1 MSWHEAFKARSDLEK
16 YGSNSIG
23 LFAMALRFALE
34 DLDTVA
40 SESIVDGP
48 DDKKC
53 DIVYVDTEERYVVI
67 AQCYLSPAATKP
79 AAKSD
84 KAADLNT
91 AIAWLLDADM
101 QSIPAGLQPSAMALR
116 SALGE
121 GLVDDLYVWYTH
133 NLPESKNVANELKT
147 IEDSL
152 HSRIHGLA
160 ADGKR
165 VNIEV
170 IEVGSERLERWYAE
184 SLTPILVSDEFS
196 IQTKGGFSL
205 KAKDWE
211 AFVTAIPASF
221 LRTAYRKHK
230 TDLFSANVRDYLGA
244 RRSDA
249 NINNGIIQTAGKE
262 GENFWAYNNGITV
275 LVNDFTFNLEDQKL
289 KISGASIVNGAQ
301 TTGALGS
308 VNESLGD
315 VWVPARFIKT
325 ADHDVVT
332 SVIRFNNSQNKVT
345 AADFRSTDKTQKR
358 LRSEMEKIPDVEYEG
373 GRRGGVEAVI
383 KRKKNLLPAYTVGQ
397 ALAAM
402 HGDPVAAYHEKSEI
416 WANDRLYAQFFNEQ
430 TSARHIVFAYKLLRT
445 VESRKFDLATKA
457 KNLPDDLTQSENQQ
471 LQFFRNRGATLLAC
485 AGVSSCLEIILDKKI
500 QSLWRFSFGDAS
512 PDSAQS
518 CWELIIRTLSPLL
531 PKLDNALKDGLKNRT
546 TVRESLQTFSSL
558 VEATAAGNA
567 EIYKKFAHHIVRD

>member
-1 MSWHEAFKARSDLEK
+1 MQTCS
-16 YGSNSIG
+16 
-23 LFAMALRFALE
+23 RFPPA
-34 DLDTVA
+34 
-40 SESIVDGP
+40 
-48 DDKKC
+48 
-53 DIVYVDTEERYVVI
+53 Y
-67 AQCYLSPAATKP
+67 SPARWHFA
-79 AAKSD
+79 
-84 KAADLNT
+84 
-91 AIAWLLDADM
+91 
-101 QSIPAGLQPSAMALR
+101 R
-116 SALGE
+116 
-121 GLVDDLYVWYTH
+121 YTH
-133 NLPESKNVANELKT
+133 NLPESANVAKELKT

-160 ADGKR
+160 ADGKK

-196 IQTKGGFSL
+196 IQTKGGFAL
-205 KAKDWE
+205 AAKDWE
-211 AFVTAIPASF
+211 AFVTAVPASF
-221 LRTAYRKHK
+221 LRSAYRKHK

-249 NINNGIIQTAGKE
+249 NINNGIIQTAGKD

-275 LVNDFTFNLEDQKL
+275 LVNDFIFNPADKKL

-457 KNLPDDLTQSENQQ
+457 KNAPDDLTQSENQQ

-485 AGVSSCLEIILDKKI
+485 AGVSSCLEIILDRKI

-512 PDSAQS
+512 PDAAQS

-546 TVRESLQTFSSL
+546 MVRESLQTFSSL

-567 EIYKKFAHHIVRD
+567 EIYKKFAHHILRD

>member
-1 MSWHEAFKARSDLEK
+1 MSWQEAFKSRNDLEK

-23 LFAMALRFALE
+23 LFAMALRFTLE
-34 DLDTVA
+34 DLDTIA

-53 DIVYVDTEERYVVI
+53 DIVYVHTEERYAVI
-67 AQCYLSPAATKP
+67 AQCYLSPVFSKP

-91 AIAWLLDADM
+91 AIAWLLDADT

-116 SALGE
+116 AALSD
-121 GLVDDLYVWYTH
+121 GLVDDLYVWYAH
-133 NLPESKNVANELKT
+133 NLPESANVGNELRT

-152 HSRIHGLA
+152 HARIYGLA
-160 ADGKR
+160 ADGKK

-170 IEVGSERLERWYAE
+170 IEVGSERIERWYAE
-184 SLTPILVSDEFS
+184 SLTPILVSEEFS

-211 AFVTAIPASF
+211 AFVTAVPASF
-221 LRTAYRKHK
+221 LRTTYRKHK
-230 TDLFSANVRDYLGA
+230 TDLFSANVRDYLCA

-249 NINNGIIQTAGKE
+249 NINNGIIQTAGKD

-275 LVNDFTFNLEDQKL
+275 LVNDFTFNADDRKL

-345 AADFRSTDKTQKR
+345 AADFRSTDRTQKR
-358 LRSEMEKIPDVEYEG
+358 LRTEMEKIPEVEYEG

-430 TSARHIVFAYKLLRT
+430 TTAQHIVFAYKLLRT
-445 VESRKFDLATKA
+445 VESRKFDLAA
-457 KNLPDDLTQSENQQ
+457 KGRDAPDDLTQSENQQ

-485 AGVSSCLEIILDKKI
+485 AGVSACLEIILDRKI
-500 QSLWRFSFGDAS
+500 QSSGDFLLEMRA
-512 PDSAQS
+512 
-518 CWELIIRTLSPLL
+518 RTQRNLS
-531 PKLDNALKDGLKNRT
+531 GR
-546 TVRESLQTFSSL
+546 
-558 VEATAAGNA
+558 
-567 EIYKKFAHHIVRD
+567 